1 MCVYIYLCLCLY
13 IYLYIYTMTI
23 HIYIHVNI
31 YGYNIY
37 LHIYV
42 YKIYFLCSFSMYCT
56 WKYPY
61 LHTHT
66 HTVSVLN
73 DRTNLKCSFLV
84 TVSFLFS
91 FFFLASK
98 HVRIFLKTGLNV
110 VFVFLFFFSGAFSRK
125 VMLPHQLLFTPLM
138 YFCNWFSSWLCTQ
151 WEDLTGLSS
160 I

>member
-1 MCVYIYLCLCLY
+1 MVIMYIYIYMFIKY
-13 IYLYIYTMTI
+13 IFSAASACTVHENII
-23 HIYIHVNI
+23 HI
-31 YGYNIY
+31 
-37 LHIYV
+37 
-42 YKIYFLCSFSMYCT
+42 S
-56 WKYPY
+56 
-61 LHTHT
+61 THT

-110 VFVFLFFFSGAFSRK
+110 VFVFLFFFLVLFSRK

-151 WEDLTGLSS
+151 
-160 I
+160 